1 MMQAPSVSGRHSG
14 FAGARV
20 ASAPRAVAARA
31 VRSKVCV
38 AAEQRP
44 ILIGLAADS
53 GCGSACPPHTG
64 VRAVHA
70 SAAWRRSS
78 AAARFRRPPG
88 CRFLP

>member
-1 MMQAPSVSGRHSG
+1 MMQAPSVSSRHSG

-20 ASAPRAVAARA
+20 ASAPRAVAARG

-38 AAEQRP
+38 SAVQRP

-53 GCGSACPPHTG
+53 GCGSACPPRTGMRAEHT
-64 VRAVHA
+64 
-70 SAAWRRSS
+70 SAAGQRGG